1 MTEKTQIVITAKDE
15 TRAAIASAQRG
26 LESLK
31 ASGAGL
37 ANTFASIG
45 AGGGLIGLI
54 GGAGLAAT
62 VKTAIDSLDK
72 LDEAAERVGVT
83 VEDLSA
89 LDFAGKLSGVEFDE
103 LTTGLTKL
111 SVKMQE
117 AAGGSKEAGAWFE
130 ALGVKV
136 TDASGKLKSADAV
149 FAEVATAFA
158 DMEDG
163 AGKTALAVEGF
174 GRSGAKLVPLLN
186 QGADGL
192 AKMRTEGEALGAV
205 IDGKLAKQ
213 AAEFNDNLD
222 RLKTV
227 SAAAGISIANEL
239 LPSLNQLSQEF
250 LDGITAA
257 GGFWAALNAG
267 ATLNPFKSVG
277 ENLASVRADLAKMDA
292 DVKESGYLDEAR
304 YTRKQNQLKMLEAQ
318 DARLKKKMADGLGL
332 GDIDGLVPKNAAPNT
347 GGGGSKPKGGGA
359 RAQADDAERL
369 LKNLREQIAV
379 NEADLQSVEKLSA
392 AEKERAKTLYQLDT
406 GTLKATAIQ
415 REAILAAYG
424 TLAANEKLLATQED
438 YRKALEGAESS
449 NLKNRQGMLEQI
461 AAAERAADLYG
472 LTADQIATVNAA
484 RLEEAIALASVNGA
498 SAEHIAVMEEELALQ
513 QQLAGALE
521 KSNLKRLLSGT
532 KTEEGKRKAADV
544 ATLDRAKAAGEI
556 DDTQYQEAIDK
567 MKGAVE
573 EMDQFTIQA
582 ARNMQSAFSDFLFD
596 PFADGMDGMGYK
608 FAQTLQRMAADA
620 LAANVMNTLFGNM
633 GKDGKVGGWVGGL
646 ISAMGFHEGGI
657 VGQPGS
663 ESFTRAVPASMFS
676 RARRYHSGGLVGDEV
691 PAILKKGELVL
702 TKEQQRGMAS
712 SPAPAQNIRIVN
724 AFDTSVIGDYL
735 GSAAGERVIMN
746 AVQRNASAMRQVLA

>member
-392 AEKERAKTLYQLDT
+392 AEKERAKTLFQLDT
-406 GTLKATAIQ
+406 GTLKATASQ

-424 TLAANEKLLATQED
+424 TLAANEKLLAAQED
-438 YRKALEGAESS
+438 YRKALEGAEAS
-449 NLKNRQGMLEQI
+449 NLKNRQGMIEQI
-461 AAAERAADLYG
+461 AAAEKAAELFG
-472 LTADQIATVNAA
+472 LNAA
-484 RLEEAIALASVNGA
+484 QISVVEQARLADAIAIARENGA
-498 SAEHIAVMEEELALQ
+498 TEDMLAAMEEELRLRGQLSDALIKGETKNQ
-513 QQLAGALE
+513 EKKDAEDAIKAL
-521 KSNLKRLLSGT
+521 S
-532 KTEEGKRKAADV
+532 
-544 ATLDRAKAAGEI
+544 
-556 DDTQYQEAIDK
+556 
-567 MKGAVE
+567 

-582 ARNMQSAFSDFLFD
+582 ARNMQDA
-596 PFADGMDGMGYK
+596 FADFFMNFDKGTDDM
-608 FAQTLQRMAADA
+608 AQQFGQTIKKMIAEAASA
-620 LAANVMNTLFGNM
+620 QLLNTLFGDM
-633 GKDGKVGGWVGGL
+633 GKTGKVGGLFGRL
-646 ISAMGFHEGGI
+646 ITAFGFHEGG
-657 VGQPGS
+657 VAGAPGS
-663 ESFTRAVPASMFS
+663 ETFTRAVPASMFT

-702 TKEQQRGMAS
+702 TKEQQAAAARGGS
-712 SPAPAQNIRIVN
+712 SPIVININSSTGDPAEIRR
-724 AFDTSVIGDYL
+724 
-735 GSAAGERVIMN
+735 SAAAGARAALGVMSG
-746 AVQRNASAMRQVLA
+746 ARRYG

>member
-392 AEKERAKTLYQLDT
+392 AEKERAKTLFQLDT
-406 GTLKATAIQ
+406 GTLKATASQ

-424 TLAANEKLLATQED
+424 TLAANEKLLAAQED
-438 YRKALEGAESS
+438 YRKALEGAEAS
-449 NLKNRQGMLEQI
+449 NLKNRQGMIEQI
-461 AAAERAADLYG
+461 AAAEKAAELFG
-472 LTADQIATVNAA
+472 LNAA
-484 RLEEAIALASVNGA
+484 QISVVEQARLADAIAIARENGA
-498 SAEHIAVMEEELALQ
+498 TEDMLAAMEEELRLRGQLSDALIKGETKNQ
-513 QQLAGALE
+513 EKKDAEDAIKAL
-521 KSNLKRLLSGT
+521 S
-532 KTEEGKRKAADV
+532 
-544 ATLDRAKAAGEI
+544 
-556 DDTQYQEAIDK
+556 
-567 MKGAVE
+567 

-582 ARNMQSAFSDFLFD
+582 ARNMQDA
-596 PFADGMDGMGYK
+596 FADFFMNFDKGTDDM
-608 FAQTLQRMAADA
+608 AQQFGQTIKKMIAEAASA
-620 LAANVMNTLFGNM
+620 QLLNTLFGDM
-633 GKDGKVGGWVGGL
+633 GKTGKVGGLAG
-646 ISAMGFHEGGI
+646 SALGWLSEMFAFADGGI
-657 VGQPGS
+657 MTGAGPVPLRKYASGGIASSPQLAMFGEGS
-663 ESFTRAVPASMFS
+663 TPEAYVPLPDGRRIPVAMQGGGGSSPIVININSSTGDPAEIRRSAAAGARAALGVMSG
-676 RARRYHSGGLVGDEV
+676 ARRYG
-691 PAILKKGELVL
+691 
-702 TKEQQRGMAS
+702 
-712 SPAPAQNIRIVN
+712 
-724 AFDTSVIGDYL
+724 
-735 GSAAGERVIMN
+735 
-746 AVQRNASAMRQVLA
+746 